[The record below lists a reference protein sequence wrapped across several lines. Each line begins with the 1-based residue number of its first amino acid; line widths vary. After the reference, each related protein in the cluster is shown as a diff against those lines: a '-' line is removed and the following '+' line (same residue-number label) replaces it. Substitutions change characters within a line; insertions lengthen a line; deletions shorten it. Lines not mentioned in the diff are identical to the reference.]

1 MSFVNSS
8 LLNTGVVSSNPGSEA
23 IPAGQSGDLNQEFSK
38 MLQYLRHGQDSKEQ
52 EQPNQGISKESL
64 SKEYSLSP
72 EAPMKNL
79 LGFLEAF
86 EGQVG
91 NDFGPKL
98 TEANVTLATVPVVDK
113 LTALAKFLSVLQEKL
128 TEGPGTGVE
137 NVVEQAEVNMG
148 DLDLDELAGLL
159 QEVKAFFDQ
168 VTDLS
173 QLPISSAEIKA
184 LSLASD
190 GVDVLEDGNTIVTSD
205 ASDLNSD
212 DRSDPLAVPEV
223 KVDEGPEK
231 KSQSMIAKGLSIA
244 FSQLQALVS
253 RVKLA
258 SKNNNG
264 EVIASNPDAGKVTD
278 LLGTLKGIDLS
289 KFFTN
294 SDKSTATVDIELN
307 GTNPPTI
314 DEFMTIL
321 NKVKSEN
328 DSLAPI
334 KPAEVAQVP
343 VAKEIASEGARTLAL
358 PMRTS
363 DVVFAYESDIA
374 SVPIKNLPQALR
386 KTSIPLE
393 QLSGET
399 NTADLSNIKANV
411 SGQHPLTPV
420 ITPVSVA
427 TEKPET
433 VSLELTEADVEAAP
447 VRDLLSKPDEKTVVK
462 LDQVLVHGENVVPKK
477 TLVQTIETELVTVVK
492 TAETISSK
500 LLEDFEAQ
508 GIKPLSKVVENSVQS
523 VPVSDIPKI
532 KVDAEMVKV
541 PIDRAIQLTDET
553 AATIAKLNLDLS
565 TENNKI
571 AVPDG
576 AVGAAELTASGKV
589 VKSDINAKVV
599 KSDMTAQQK
608 SLPNDISLK
617 ESNIGQAPKM
627 TRVAIADV
635 SEFKPEVAAQKPEA
649 KISSSQDKHITDNIL
664 KDNSNLEK
672 GFSKMAATKQVV
684 LGRKVMETQVADRF
698 NIQPPKMRPLSTA
711 QNTALDSKSVTDFV
725 ARTAQAFVSQ
735 QQGIMRKKLT
745 GDTPDASNTVGVN
758 TDAPS
763 YQQIAAS
770 SGSQSQ
776 TGQGSG
782 GSNMLEKWADTHLDL
797 SSRGWATNMAKT
809 MVSALNRGQ
818 ERLMFSLS
826 PPSLGRISIAFTS
839 TRGALDVRIQAE
851 RKATIALLGDAEGK
865 LTSNLESAGHRVNSL
880 SYAEMN
886 SGETKFDFDH
896 NQSSNNESK
905 GKGKRDSSQAEKP
918 AKLEAEAESS
928 VVSNKKADDSLVNI
942 TV

>member
-1 MSFVNSS
+1 
-8 LLNTGVVSSNPGSEA
+8 
-23 IPAGQSGDLNQEFSK
+23 
-38 MLQYLRHGQDSKEQ
+38 
-52 EQPNQGISKESL
+52 
-64 SKEYSLSP
+64 
-72 EAPMKNL
+72 
-79 LGFLEAF
+79 
-86 EGQVG
+86 
-91 NDFGPKL
+91 
-98 TEANVTLATVPVVDK
+98 
-113 LTALAKFLSVLQEKL
+113 
-128 TEGPGTGVE
+128 
-137 NVVEQAEVNMG
+137 
-148 DLDLDELAGLL
+148 
-159 QEVKAFFDQ
+159 
-168 VTDLS
+168 
-173 QLPISSAEIKA
+173 
-184 LSLASD
+184 
-190 GVDVLEDGNTIVTSD
+190 
-205 ASDLNSD
+205 
-212 DRSDPLAVPEV
+212 
-223 KVDEGPEK
+223 EK
-231 KSQSMIAKGLSIA
+231 KSQNMIAKGLSIA

-253 RVKLA
+253 KVKLA

-289 KFFTN
+289 KLFTY
-294 SDKSTATVDIELN
+294 SDKSTAFVDIELN

-328 DSLAPI
+328 DSLSPI
-334 KPAEVAQVP
+334 KSAEMAQVT

-363 DVVFAYESDIA
+363 DVVFVSESDIV

-386 KTSIPLE
+386 ETSIPLE

-399 NTADLSNIKANV
+399 NTADLSNIKENV

-420 ITPVSVA
+420 ITPVSIA
-427 TEKPET
+427 TEKLET

-447 VRDLLSKPDEKTVVK
+447 VRDLLSKPDEKIVVK
-462 LDQVLVHGENVVPKK
+462 LDQVFVHGENVVPKK
-477 TLVQTIETELVTVVK
+477 TLIQTIETELVTVAK

-508 GIKPLSKVVENSVQS
+508 GIKPLSKVVKNSVQS
-523 VPVSDIPKI
+523 VPARDIPKI
-532 KVDAEMVKV
+532 KVDAEIVKV
-541 PIDRAIQLTDET
+541 PVDRAIQLTDET
-553 AATIAKLNLDLS
+553 AATSAKLNLDLN
-565 TENNKI
+565 TENNTI
-571 AVPDG
+571 AVTDG

-599 KSDMTAQQK
+599 KSDINAKVVKSDINAKVVKSDINAKAVKSDMTAQQK

-617 ESNIGQAPKM
+617 EPNIDLAPKV

-635 SEFKPEVAAQKPEA
+635 SEFKPEVAAQKPEV
-649 KISSSQDKHITDNIL
+649 KISSSQDKHITDNVL

-672 GFSKMAATKQVV
+672 GFSKMAAAKQAV
-684 LGRKVMETQVADRF
+684 LGRKAMETQVADRF

-758 TDAPS
+758 TDAAS

-809 MVSALNRGQ
+809 MISALNRGQ